1 LPVIGTTT
9 GKVVP
14 HARTLVV
21 PGKPDGGPDVA
32 ALAPGDVLLY
42 DITCVA
48 RDECS
53 VVRSF
58 GMRLSPDE
66 PGPATA
72 PGNRLVFVRLPLL
85 FAHELQ
91 HDLDHI
97 FPSYLKARAQ
107 DGDAEEPAAL

>member
-1 LPVIGTTT
+1 M
-9 GKVVP
+9 
-14 HARTLVV
+14 
-21 PGKPDGGPDVA
+21 A

-58 GMRLSPDE
+58 GMRLPADKL
-66 PGPATA
+66 GTATA

-97 FPSYLKARAQ
+97 FPSYPKAIAEPRTRTLKGRRRFEADSPLSHIFAQ
-107 DGDAEEPAAL
+107 KHRSTK